1 MGAPVGMIWPVVV
14 VVGFMGFLVLVA
26 FVGALL
32 ALTVVVVVFFLVV
45 VVVAVVVVEEGD
57 AARHVGTVMVLESN
71 VTAPFR
77 ASTRP

>member
-1 MGAPVGMIWPVVV
+1 MIWPVVV

-45 VVVAVVVVEEGD
+45 VVVAVVVVVVEEGD